1 MIKKLKIMK
10 GLFLF
15 LCLLP
20 NLLVSSENEEFD
32 LIMVQIK
39 KDISYSKAEVKKMKG
54 LFQEQYNTI
63 GIPGIARL
71 RFSDLTIH
79 EKIIGFPAEEEAL
92 IISTNS
98 ARVTGEWNY
107 TKPHIYLIEKKPS
120 GWKIILKHEITS
132 NYTALYGSCRTNEIG
147 LRLCADKAVQYFK
160 PSEHGREQPYVFQ
173 IFHMGA
179 SGSKWEILTIVYDWY
194 GKKFMKS
201 SDNLS
206 FPVIPNP
213 PLD

>member
-1 MIKKLKIMK
+1 MK
-10 GLFLF
+10 RLFLF
-15 LCLLP
+15 LCLLS

-39 KDISYSKAEVKKMKG
+39 KDISYSDAEVEKKKD
-54 LFQEQYNTI
+54 LFQEEYQTI
-63 GIPGIARL
+63 GIPGIAKL

-79 EKIIGFPAEEEAL
+79 EKIVGFPAQEEAL

-98 ARVTGEWNY
+98 ARVSGEWGY

-120 GWKIILKHEITS
+120 GWEIILKHEITS
-132 NYTALYGSCRTNEIG
+132 YWSGLYSSCKTNEIG

-160 PSEHGREQPYVFQ
+160 PSEYGREQPYVFQ
-173 IFHMGA
+173 IFHMGG
-179 SGSKWEILTIVYDWY
+179 SGSGWEILTLGYDWY
-194 GKKFMKS
+194 GKKFTKS
-201 SDNLS
+201 SDYMS

-213 PLD
+213 PTD

>member
-1 MIKKLKIMK
+1 MKKL
-10 GLFLF
+10 FLS
-15 LCLLP
+15 LCLMS
-20 NLLVSSENEEFD
+20 NLLVSYENNEFD
-32 LIMVQIK
+32 LIMTQIK
-39 KDISYSKAEVKKMKG
+39 QDISYSDDEIKKMKTF
-54 LFQEQYNTI
+54 FQDEYKSI
-63 GIPGIARL
+63 GIPGIAKL

-79 EKIIGFPAEEEAL
+79 EKIIGFPVEEEAL

-147 LRLCADKAVQYFK
+147 LRLCTDKAVQYFK
-160 PSEHGREQPYVFQ
+160 PSEYERVQPYVFQ

-179 SGSKWEILTIVYDWY
+179 SDSGWEILTIEYDWY
-194 GKKFMKS
+194 SKKFMKS

-213 PLD
+213 PSD

>member
-1 MIKKLKIMK
+1 MK
-10 GLFLF
+10 RLFLIMG
-15 LCLLP
+15 LLP
-20 NLLVSSENEEFD
+20 ILLTSSENEEFG
-32 LIMVQIK
+32 LIMTQIK
-39 KDISYSKAEVKKMKG
+39 KDISYSDAEVKKMKE
-54 LFQEQYNTI
+54 LFQEQYKTI
-63 GIPGIARL
+63 GIPGIAKL

-147 LRLCADKAVQYFK
+147 LRLCTDKAVQYFK
-160 PSEHGREQPYVFQ
+160 PSEYGREQPYVFQ

-179 SGSKWEILTIVYDWY
+179 SGSRWEILTIAYDWY

-206 FPVIPNP
+206 FPVVPNP
-213 PLD
+213 PMD